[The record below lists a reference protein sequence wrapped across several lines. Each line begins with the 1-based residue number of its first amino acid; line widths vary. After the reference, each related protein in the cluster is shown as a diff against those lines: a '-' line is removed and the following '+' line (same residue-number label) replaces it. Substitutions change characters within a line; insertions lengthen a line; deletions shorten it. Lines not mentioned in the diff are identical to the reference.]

1 MSDQKISKD
10 EIQQLAHLAR
20 VELKPESIESLQ
32 TDLSKIL
39 DYVHSLQALD
49 LSHVEPTTH
58 GSPVSTPLREDV
70 VQASLSIDD
79 ALAVV
84 PQKGNSAFVVP
95 KVVG

>member
-1 MSDQKISKD
+1 MSHQKISQD

-20 VELKPESIESLQ
+20 VELKPKTIESLQ

-39 DYVHSLQALD
+39 GYVRSLQALD

-58 GSPVSTPLREDV
+58 GSPIPTPLREDV

-79 ALAVV
+79 ALAAA

-95 KVVG
+95 KVIG

>member
-20 VELKPESIESLQ
+20 VQLKPESIESLQ

-58 GSPVSTPLREDV
+58 GSTIPTPLREDV

-79 ALAVV
+79 ALAAA